1 MFKGYLSYIAG
12 AALLIAGVGK
22 LLIVFSQCLTGDLSV
37 DACMVALTV
46 SYDAVVAA
54 ATGLGIVGV
63 RRAIANQ

>member
-12 AALLIAGVGK
+12 SALLIAGVGK
-22 LLIVFSQCLTGDLSV
+22 LLIVFSQCLTGELSV
-37 DACMVALTV
+37 DACMAALSS
-46 SYDAVVAA
+46 SYDGVVAS